1 LIDIYL
7 GKRDLTRY
15 GKVFERF
22 KTWTNNSQDESINEE
37 QLHKETNN
45 KNEIDTNDYSETS
58 NFNGEN
64 THVTT
69 TNPLNPK
76 KISIQSYDTVETI
89 TFLEPFYNEYYKS
102 KLETYCKNQSIKKL
116 KLSNEHFSRMEYV
129 INCYINKV
137 YD

>member
-1 LIDIYL
+1 LIDILL

-22 KTWTNNSQDESINEE
+22 KTWTNISNNSQDESINEE
-37 QLHKETNN
+37 TND
-45 KNEIDTNDYSETS
+45 KNEINTDNYSETS
-58 NFNGEN
+58 SFNGDN

-69 TNPLNPK
+69 TNPLNPTK
-76 KISIQSYDTVETI
+76 TSRQSHDTVETI
-89 TFLEPFYNEYYKS
+89 TFLEPFYNIYYKS
-102 KLETYCKNQSIKKL
+102 KLDTYCKNQSIKKL

-129 INCYINKV
+129 INSYINKV